1 MDRVHGAAL
10 AACLLFGEAAAVTGA
25 AAEHCW
31 DMKPGYNAVAR
42 MVRAPHDERRP
53 ELFYFGEFTSIEA
66 CRTAC
71 DREVGCAAF
80 TWMGAGTGGWLGGG
94 NKWARQCYGRG
105 PQSMTMVP
113 DRNYYSGVK
122 VSCEE
127 MAELERSFGVDHKK
141 MHDAGGGAGRPLRSG
156 DGSPQ
161 GVQTLEQLGG
171 GQANDADPRSAGG
184 ANKARAAG
192 RGDTPG
198 RVQALEQPIGGVAA
212 ADDSGESDAERLVRE
227 LYGYQTARPGPAG
240 GALGGAAGAAG
251 KAGSNAAGARSPF
264 SGAAQGGAA
273 VAGAHGDNPPSSLTS
288 GGKPAGDTTMG
299 GATGAVGSGSAF
311 TLEQL
316 LGGGGA
322 DGVAPKARG
331 ASDEELLS
339 LLDRGKRAGGGAATK
354 AGAAGG
360 AQTLERLLSGGAAEG
375 AGGVGA
381 SGAEHAGRGKLGGRV
396 ETAAATGSGSAQ
408 TLEQLLLAGRAPNGG
423 AAAVGSVGDAD
434 LLSLLGGAPRAAAGV
449 AAEAATRDSAGG
461 AQTLEQLLGGGPGHR
476 GAIEFDLSLLGAG
489 AAGGA
494 GVAGGTAG
502 DAAPAAVTP
511 GASSAAADGAA
522 DLSARARMSRLGSSK
537 RMESLRREGAGGAT
551 AQLSPNGG
559 AAPRVPP
566 QQRREDPPNG
576 AAQQLTSSPP
586 RAEATVEPGGAAALR
601 ASAPH
606 GASAAQHAAAAN
618 QQPGELLV
626 DAGMDDM
633 D

>member
-1 MDRVHGAAL
+1 MWYVAAL

-161 GVQTLEQLGG
+161 GVQTLEELGG

-184 ANKARAAG
+184 ANKARPPGGATRLAACRRSNSQSVALPPRMIAARATRSG
-192 RGDTPG
+192 LCGSSMATKP
-198 RVQALEQPIGGVAA
+198 RVL
-212 ADDSGESDAERLVRE
+212 
-227 LYGYQTARPGPAG
+227 ARPA
-240 GALGGAAGAAG
+240 
-251 KAGSNAAGARSPF
+251 ARSVARPVRPARRAATPPVQKPF

-331 ASDEELLS
+331 ASDEELPS

-476 GAIEFDLSLLGAG
+476 GAIEFDRACSVLGQPEAQ
-489 AAGGA
+489 AWP
-494 GVAGGTAG
+494 VAQQAMRRRRC
-502 DAAPAAVTP
+502 DAR
-511 GASSAAADGAA
+511 ASSAAADGAA
-522 DLSARARMSRLGSSK
+522 DLSARAHEPLGSSSAWK
-537 RMESLRREGAGGAT
+537 AFAARAPAALPRSSRRTAARHRACRRSSGGRIRQMVRRSSRRHRRRARRRPSSPEARPRCARAPARRERR
-551 AQLSPNGG
+551 
-559 AAPRVPP
+559 AARC
-566 QQRREDPPNG
+566 RRKP
-576 AAQQLTSSPP
+576 AA
-586 RAEATVEPGGAAALR
+586 R
-601 ASAPH
+601 
-606 GASAAQHAAAAN
+606 
-618 QQPGELLV
+618 
-626 DAGMDDM
+626 
-633 D
+633 

>member
-1 MDRVHGAAL
+1 MLRAAL

-161 GVQTLEQLGG
+161 GVQTLEELGG

-198 RVQALEQPIGGVAA
+198 RVQALVQPIGGVAA
-212 ADDSGESDAERLVRE
+212 ANDSGESDAERLVRE
-227 LYGYQTARPGPAG
+227 LYGYRTASSPAG
-240 GALGGAAGAAG
+240 GALGGAPVRPARRAATPPVQE
-251 KAGSNAAGARSPF
+251 ARS
-264 SGAAQGGAA
+264 AAPRRAA
-273 VAGAHGDNPPSSLTS
+273 PRWQAHGDNPPSSLTS

-299 GATGAVGSGSAF
+299 GATGAVGSGALSHWSSFLAAAAP
-311 TLEQL
+311 TVL
-316 LGGGGA
+316 LPRPGGER
-322 DGVAPKARG
+322 RG
-331 ASDEELLS
+331 ASS

-423 AAAVGSVGDAD
+423 AAAVGSVGDAE

-522 DLSARARMSRLGSSK
+522 DLSARARMSPWARQSAWK
-537 RMESLRREGAGGAT
+537 AFAARAPAPT

-586 RAEATVEPGGAAALR
+586 RAGRPSSRRRGRAR

>member
-1 MDRVHGAAL
+1 
-10 AACLLFGEAAAVTGA
+10 
-25 AAEHCW
+25 
-31 DMKPGYNAVAR
+31 
-42 MVRAPHDERRP
+42 
-53 ELFYFGEFTSIEA
+53 
-66 CRTAC
+66 
-71 DREVGCAAF
+71 
-80 TWMGAGTGGWLGGG
+80 
-94 NKWARQCYGRG
+94 
-105 PQSMTMVP
+105 MTMVP

-161 GVQTLEQLGG
+161 GVQTLEELGG

-184 ANKARAAG
+184 ANKARPAG

-522 DLSARARMSRLGSSK
+522 DLSARARLHARATPIIFDAHCPLAVQQHTRRLRVGHDCQVLAITHRVQVRSCRAVAACFAYCQLTVAK
-537 RMESLRREGAGGAT
+537 AFLIGAVYIVIAWDTNSLCRRNNRVAHDIVLFVLVANVEWT
-551 AQLSPNGG
+551 TLSV
-559 AAPRVPP
+559 PRV
-566 QQRREDPPNG
+566 
-576 AAQQLTSSPP
+576 T
-586 RAEATVEPGGAAALR
+586 AT
-601 ASAPH
+601 
-606 GASAAQHAAAAN
+606 
-618 QQPGELLV
+618 LLV
-626 DAGMDDM
+626 LRTFEIRQHLIEGPAFVTKL
-633 D
+633 